1 MLDGDGVDDDGDDD
15 DEDYDDDDDDGDDD
29 EDAGRWWK
37 CWCCQDYVAIDV
49 SDAVELPLLPP
60 LTIKLDIQRVSQAPC
75 QKCLFVFKI
84 IIIIICCS
92 LHTDCKKI

>member
-49 SDAVELPLLPP
+49 SDAEGAPP
-60 LTIKLDIQRVSQAPC
+60 ALRWP
-75 QKCLFVFKI
+75 
-84 IIIIICCS
+84 
-92 LHTDCKKI
+92 